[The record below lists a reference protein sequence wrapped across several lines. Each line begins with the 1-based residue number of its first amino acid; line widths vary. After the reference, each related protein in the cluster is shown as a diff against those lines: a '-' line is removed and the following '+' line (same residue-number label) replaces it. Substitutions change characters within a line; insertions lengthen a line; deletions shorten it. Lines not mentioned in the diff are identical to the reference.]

1 MSNWLWPLP
10 GYSRL
15 SSGVGP
21 RWGRQHKGID
31 IPAPEGTPIIASREG
46 EVTRAEYSSS
56 YGNVV
61 YIDHKDGYTSR
72 YAHMVSLPMVSK
84 GQRVSAGQQ
93 IGRVGNTG
101 HSFGNHLHF
110 EIRYGDV
117 VQDPE
122 SYVDPSNTV
131 QAPLYNSSVPGYT
144 ANNYTNP
151 ITGDYIGGVIPVMSS
166 QFIEGK
172 PSYAYLRIVV
182 GDRELVYQGGKPN
195 IIQSF
200 EINRLEEAGCTAQF
214 TIFDDNWND
223 LEPYLANNYN
233 DIKIQYGYVGGPMSP
248 EYKMLLQEYNISFT
262 NTGTIMSIRAISEA
276 IYQNLNPIELD
287 TGTNNP
293 SEAIKR
299 ICEHMGWK
307 IALSDFVDTKPVV
320 GRSNYVLSG
329 VSPIQYIYEVILPDA
344 RTNDDLDETIVFQID
359 SVEGNVA
366 HLKAKTYGESSEV
379 DRNSVP
385 TYIYMKGYDSVIE
398 SLSITTKGV
407 FGGTTQFHTVTGL
420 VANTIDDEDKTERT
434 VKVDLDSSSSKS
446 TGVGDRSATL
456 ANQSVVTYRSAGES
470 VDQTEARLNYLIK
483 NGASQAYEATMTILG
498 DPNIRILQE
507 VRLIIL
513 TDKGTEYHHT
523 SGIYIVTG
531 ISDSIENGSF
541 RTNLILRRNGD
552 TEGIVLRSHK
562 YKRV

>member
-10 GYSRL
+10 GYREL

-46 EVTRAEYSSS
+46 EITRAEYSSS

-72 YAHMVSLPMVSK
+72 YAHMVSLPMVRK

-93 IGRVGNTG
+93 IGGVGNTG

-122 SYVDPSNTV
+122 LYVDPSNTI
-131 QAPLYNSSVPGYT
+131 QAPLYSSSVVPWYT
-144 ANNYTNP
+144 ANDYTNP
-151 ITGDYIGGVIPVMSS
+151 ITGDYIDSVVPVMTS
-166 QFIEGK
+166 QFIGGK

-182 GDRELVYQGGKPN
+182 GDRELIYQEGKPN

-233 DIKIQYGYVGGPMSP
+233 NIRIQYGYVDGPMSP
-248 EYKMLLQEYNISFT
+248 EYKMLLQDYSISFT

-276 IYQNLNPIELD
+276 IYHNLNPIELD

-293 SEAIKR
+293 SEAIKK
-299 ICEHMGWK
+299 ICDYMGWK
-307 IALSDFVDTKPVV
+307 VDLSDFVDTKPVV

-344 RTNDDLDETIVFQID
+344 RTNDDLEETIVFQID
-359 SVEGNVA
+359 AIEGNVA

-398 SLSITTKGV
+398 SLSINTKGV
-407 FGGTTQFHTVTGL
+407 FGGTTQFQTVTGL
-420 VANTIDDEDKTERT
+420 VANTIDDDKTERS
-434 VKVDLDSSSSKS
+434 VRVDLDSSASKS
-446 TGVGDRSATL
+446 TGVGDRSATS
-456 ANQSVVTYRSAGES
+456 ADQSVVTYRSAGES

-498 DPNIRILQE
+498 DPNIRILQD

-541 RTNLILRRNGD
+541 RTNLIMRRNGD